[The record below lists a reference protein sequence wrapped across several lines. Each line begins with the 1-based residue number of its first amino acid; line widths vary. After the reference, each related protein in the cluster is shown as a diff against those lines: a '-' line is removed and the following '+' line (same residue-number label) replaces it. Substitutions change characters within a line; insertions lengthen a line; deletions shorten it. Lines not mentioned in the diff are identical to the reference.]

1 MRYRLTVSEIVSLL
15 FYKAD
20 DITKKEMVS
29 SEILTEGKRIHDRLG
44 FNDPQQYR
52 RFIFDPN
59 TNHWWLVIGCPDK
72 IEQKDG
78 KVLELKT
85 YWQARMPDRTRNA
98 GTLQA
103 LIYCWLTGLSK
114 WELWG
119 YSTYTNKLSKIVE
132 GHADDEFVY
141 RSILKAIQLKT
152 MLHDFKKIYLE
163 VAEGGEEDAGESGK
177 ADKAVARN
185 PAPE

>member
-1 MRYRLTVSEIVSLL
+1 MRYRLTVSEIVGLL

-20 DITKKEMVS
+20 DIVGKEKIG
-29 SEILTEGKRIHDRLG
+29 SEVLTEGKRIHERLG

-52 RFIFDPN
+52 RFIFDPT
-59 TNHWWLVIGCPDK
+59 TNHWWLIIGCPDK
-72 IEQKDG
+72 VEQKEG
-78 KVLELKT
+78 KVKELKT
-85 YWQARMPDRTRNA
+85 YWTARMPDRTKNA
-98 GTLQA
+98 GITQA

-119 YSTYTNKLSKIVE
+119 YSTYSNKLSKIVE

-141 RSILKAIQLKT
+141 RSILKAIQLKL

-163 VAEGGEEDAGESGK
+163 AVEGGEE
-177 ADKAVARN
+177 N
-185 PAPE
+185 APENRGNGEKVAGNLTS